1 MNLSPILTLIIALG
15 IFAGAFIVT
24 YGASR
29 ICFAVKKPAD
39 MLWAGML
46 SAAGLIWPMMLAGVY
61 AETIMA
67 PSVVPFVVLF
77 TALASLGAH
86 MLALRK
92 LK

>member
-1 MNLSPILTLIIALG
+1 MNMLTLMIALAM
-15 IFAGAFIVT
+15 FAGAFVVT

-29 ICFAVKKPAD
+29 ICFAVKKPEN

-46 SAAGLIWPMMLAGVY
+46 CVCGLFYPAVFAGLY

-67 PSVVPFVVLF
+67 PSVVPFVVVL
-77 TALASLGAH
+77 TMLASLGAH
-86 MLALRK
+86 LLALRT